1 MYISKLFGSLKQDP
15 KRAQIIRNLLQGIWG
30 FESPGNLPKSKAT
43 SCVRHYETLLG
54 DQRLLNDDSTTL
66 RESKTPSADVITL
79 ITKLKRDTDK
89 SLDDIREGLQ
99 TTNTPAWLTDTAAVD
114 EVLTF
119 ASRLWLF
126 TRLDLTDGQR
136 TLSKAARAE
145 LDKIG
150 GASTN
155 AFVWID
161 FSADTLTK
169 AGLRIKWTS
178 ELSEHL
184 TFASNSFIRVFSHA
198 SVLERYES
206 SIEK

>member
-15 KRAQIIRNLLQGIWG
+15 EKAQIIRNLLQGIWG

-79 ITKLKRDTDK
+79 ITKLRRDTDK
-89 SLDDIREGLQ
+89 SLDDIRKGLQ
-99 TTNTPAWLTDTAAVD
+99 TTNTPAWLIDTAAVD

-126 TRLDLTDGQR
+126 TRLDFTDGQR
-136 TLSKAARAE
+136 TLAKAARAE
-145 LDKIG
+145 LDKIS

-155 AFVWID
+155 AFVY
-161 FSADTLTK
+161 FSADILTK
-169 AGLRIKWTS
+169 AGLHIKWTS

-198 SVLERYES
+198 SVLERYEGS
-206 SIEK
+206 MER